1 MSKLLWDETGKKLY
15 ETGVSDVALYVYDKK
30 TSKYGNGVAW
40 NGVTAI
46 SESTSGGESNP
57 IYADNQKYLNLISAE
72 EYASTV
78 EAYTYPD
85 EFAECDGS
93 AELTPGVTI
102 GQQSRSTFGLV
113 YKTIIG
119 NDTDFDNHGYKLHV
133 VYGALAAPSER
144 AHNTINDT
152 PEAMTMSW
160 ELSTTPVKVAGFK
173 PTASVV
179 IDSTKVD
186 ANKLKTLEDKFY
198 GTNGASEGQT
208 GTEPTLLMPDEIAA
222 IFKTEG

>member
-1 MSKLLWDETGKKLY
+1 MSKLLWDETGKKFY

-57 IYADNQKYLNLISAE
+57 FYADNQKYLNLVSAE
-72 EYASTV
+72 DYASTI

-85 EFAECDGS
+85 AFAACDGS
-93 AELTPGVTI
+93 AELAPGVTI

-119 NDTDFDNHGYKLHV
+119 NDTEFANHGYKLHI

-160 ELSTTPVKVAGFK
+160 ELSTTPVKVDGFK
-173 PTASVV
+173 PTATVV

-186 ANKLKTLEDKFY
+186 ATKLKTLEDKLY
-198 GTNGASEGQT
+198 GTNGASDPET
-208 GTEPTLLMPDEIAA
+208 GTEPTLLMPNEIAA
-222 IFKTEG
+222 IVKTEG

>member
-1 MSKLLWDETGKKLY
+1 MSKLLWDETGKKFY

-72 EYASTV
+72 EYASTI

-85 EFAECDGS
+85 EFAACDGS
-93 AELTPGVTI
+93 AELAPGVTI

-119 NDTDFDNHGYKLHV
+119 NDTEFDSHGYKLHI

-160 ELSTTPVKVAGFK
+160 ELSTTPVKVDGFK

-179 IDSTKVD
+179 IDSTKVG
-186 ANKLKTLEDKFY
+186 AEKLKTLEDKLY
-198 GTNGASEGQT
+198 GTNGDSDS
-208 GTEPTLLMPDEIAA
+208 GTEPTLLMPNEIAA
-222 IFKTEG
+222 IVKTEGGV

>member
-57 IYADNQKYLNLISAE
+57 IYADNQKYLNLVSAE
-72 EYASTV
+72 DYASTI

-85 EFAECDGS
+85 AFAECDGS
-93 AELTPGVTI
+93 AELAPGVTI

-119 NDTDFDNHGYKLHV
+119 NATAFASHGYKLHI

-160 ELSTTPVKVAGFK
+160 ELSTTPVKVDGFK

-186 ANKLKTLEDKFY
+186 ATKLKTLEDKLY
-198 GTNGASEGQT
+198 GTNGASDPET
-208 GTEPTLLMPDEIAA
+208 GTEPTLLMPNEIAEIVKA
-222 IFKTEG
+222 QG

>member
-1 MSKLLWDETGKKLY
+1 MSKLLWDETGKKFY

-57 IYADNQKYLNLISAE
+57 FYADNQKYLNLVSAE
-72 EYASTV
+72 DYASTI

-85 EFAECDGS
+85 AFAACDGS
-93 AELTPGVTI
+93 AELAPGVTI

-119 NDTDFDNHGYKLHV
+119 NDTEFTSHGYKLHI

-160 ELSTTPVKVAGFK
+160 ELSTTPVKVDGFK
-173 PTASVV
+173 PTATVV

-186 ANKLKTLEDKFY
+186 ATKLKTLEDKLY
-198 GTNGASEGQT
+198 GTNGASSPET
-208 GTEPTLLMPDEIAA
+208 GTEPTLLMPNEIAA
-222 IFKTEG
+222 IVKTEG